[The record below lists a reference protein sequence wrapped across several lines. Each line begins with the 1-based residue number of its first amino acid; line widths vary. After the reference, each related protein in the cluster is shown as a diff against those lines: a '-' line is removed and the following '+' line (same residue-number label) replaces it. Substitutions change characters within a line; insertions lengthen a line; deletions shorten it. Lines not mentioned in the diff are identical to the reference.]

1 LFKDMDGR
9 EWPGQDESGI
19 RYQPPAA
26 SASKQK
32 TANPGLPYVAKS
44 ASAGHIR
51 NANHPSQEYPLS
63 FLSPDLHERQ
73 KNAAAVK
80 KAMLEKF
87 RAKALDPALEQARLK
102 RIAIA
107 EARDAR
113 MAEREVARLA
123 REAELAAQAARQ
135 AELAAKAQREKE
147 ELEALIAAEEAAKAE
162 ALAAEQKAARDAR
175 YAARKAAKKVRR
187 RGY

>member
-1 LFKDMDGR
+1 MLIPFARAIYGTALTA
-9 EWPGQDESGI
+9 PH
-19 RYQPPAA
+19 PP
-26 SASKQK
+26 KE
-32 TANPGLPYVAKS
+32 
-44 ASAGHIR
+44 
-51 NANHPSQEYPLS
+51 NHLS

-102 RIAIA
+102 RLAIA
-107 EARDAR
+107 EARA
-113 MAEREVARLA
+113 A
-123 REAELAAQAARQ
+123 REAERAAAKAVRDAELAAEAARQ
-135 AELAAKAQREKE
+135 AERAAQAQREAD
-147 ELEALIAAEEAAKAE
+147 ELAALIVAEEAEKA
-162 ALAAEQKAARDAR
+162 ATLAAQQKADRDAR